1 MIVFEEIKWK
11 NFLSTGNS
19 FTEVK
24 IDDAPSHLILGSNGA
39 GKSTLLDALCFV
51 LFNKPFRKI
60 IRRQLIN
67 SINEREC
74 LVEIK
79 FHIGSVKYK
88 VIRGIKPNVFEIYR
102 NGQLL
107 DQDAANKDY
116 PSDKTFGGPLMC
128 GKEGF
133 KKSRGEYVLN
143 KSGEKIPNFICEHR
157 LPFKYFAVVD
167 SDGETVKTYKDES
180 LIKLEKGQKV
190 EKRDYKGCPHFF
202 NTDSAFLV

>member
-74 LVEIK
+74 VVEIK
-79 FHIGSVKYK
+79 FFISSVKYK
-88 VIRGIKPNVFEIYR
+88 IIRGIKPNVFEIYR

-116 PSDKTFGGPLMC
+116 QSYLEKSILKFN
-128 GKEGF
+128 F
-133 KKSRGEYVLN
+133 KS
-143 KSGEKIPNFICEHR
+143 FTQ
-157 LPFKYFAVVD
+157 VVIL
-167 SDGETVKTYKDES
+167 GLS
-180 LIKLEKGQKV
+180 LI
-190 EKRDYKGCPHFF
+190 HI
-202 NTDSAFLV
+202 